1 MKRISFKDSNGL
13 NLTQMVLT
21 GRKTMTRRIVTL
33 PDNWDS
39 HDVDIEFIEL
49 GDSLRYFLYNCKTNE
64 APDIFPK
71 YFPGEFVAIQQAYK
85 DIATSDGTHGYYKI
99 GEHHYPQYE
108 LSGAGWNNKM
118 FVRADLMP
126 HHIRI
131 IDVHC
136 EWLQDISDE
145 DCMREGIEWLP
156 DGARLKPYA
165 FYDTQIKTQDGYGWY
180 RDYDT
185 PREAFAALIDKVSG
199 RGTWERNP
207 IVWVYEF
214 ELVD

>member
-1 MKRISFKDSNGL
+1 MKRISFKDRNGL

-21 GRKTMTRRIVTL
+21 GRKTMTRRSTRMYEVG
-33 PDNWDS
+33 
-39 HDVDIEFIEL
+39 DI
-49 GDSLRYFLYNCKTNE
+49 
-64 APDIFPK
+64 
-71 YFPGEFVAIQQAYK
+71 VAIQQAYN

-131 IDVHC
+131 TDVRC
-136 EWLQDISDE
+136 EWLQDISDK
-145 DCMREGIEWLP
+145 DCMREGVLHSDGHCMPFGIP
-156 DGARLKPYA
+156 DEVG
-165 FYDTQIKTQDGYGWY
+165 GWF
-180 RDYDT
+180 DYKT
-185 PREAFAALIDKVSG
+185 PREAFATLIDKVGG
-199 RGTWERNP
+199 RGTWDKNP
-207 IVWVYEF
+207 MVFVYEF